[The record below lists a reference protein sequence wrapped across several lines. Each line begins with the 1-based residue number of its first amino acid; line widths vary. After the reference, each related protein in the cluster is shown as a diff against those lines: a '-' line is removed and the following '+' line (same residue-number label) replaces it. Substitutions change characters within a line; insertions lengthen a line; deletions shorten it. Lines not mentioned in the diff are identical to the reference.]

1 MTPQENAKRDLMRM
15 SMAVAG
21 VAAISAVALILA
33 PVKASSTSPEPGN
46 KAPGFT
52 GLTSNG
58 ETISL
63 DQFAGKKVILEWT
76 NDGCPYV
83 QKYYDSGKMQETQ
96 KIASAD
102 EDSVWI
108 TVISSAPGKQ
118 GHVDASQANTLT
130 DERGAAPDHVI
141 LDPEGIVGRAYSAK
155 TTPHMFVIDETGT
168 VQYNGAID
176 DRPSARPSSLEG
188 ATNYALAALNAVN
201 AGKKPDPARTK
212 PYGCSVKYDS

>member
-63 DQFAGKKVILEWT
+63 CLLYT
-76 NDGCPYV
+76 
-83 QKYYDSGKMQETQ
+83 S
-96 KIASAD
+96 
-102 EDSVWI
+102 
-108 TVISSAPGKQ
+108 
-118 GHVDASQANTLT
+118 
-130 DERGAAPDHVI
+130 
-141 LDPEGIVGRAYSAK
+141 
-155 TTPHMFVIDETGT
+155 
-168 VQYNGAID
+168 
-176 DRPSARPSSLEG
+176 PSPR
-188 ATNYALAALNAVN
+188 
-201 AGKKPDPARTK
+201 D
-212 PYGCSVKYDS
+212 